1 MPKMKTHRGA
11 KARFKVTGSGKIMR
25 RHQGKNHLL
34 QKKSSGRKRRLAIAS
49 ILSLDPEAPP
59 CQRGRGHRRRS

>member
-1 MPKMKTHRGA
+1 MKTHRGA

-34 QKKSSGRKRRLAIAS
+34 QKKSSGRKRRLAN
-49 ILSLDPEAPP
+49 EAEVTGGD
-59 CQRGRGHRRRS
+59 RDRALRLLGKR